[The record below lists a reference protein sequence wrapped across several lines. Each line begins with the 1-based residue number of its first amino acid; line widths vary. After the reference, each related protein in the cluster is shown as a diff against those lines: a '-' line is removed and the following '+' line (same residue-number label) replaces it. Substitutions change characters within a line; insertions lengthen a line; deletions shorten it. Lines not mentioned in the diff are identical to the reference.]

1 MVLQNMK
8 RVLGDR
14 YNKRGKVVIIRTILL
29 LAALTSMLSCGK
41 KAATTSVGAP
51 TAIQEPAR
59 ETALKTG
66 TIWDAFNKPDPE
78 VTVKVN
84 KYIWHATLDVLRFLP
99 IESVD
104 PFTGIIVTGFG
115 TPPGGSRSYRATVH
129 IVDPALE
136 ARSLRLSLHS
146 KGGLVSAGTT
156 RAVEDAILSRARQL
170 RIADGKL

>member
-1 MVLQNMK
+1 M
-8 RVLGDR
+8 
-14 YNKRGKVVIIRTILL
+14 IIRTILL
-29 LAALTSMLSCGK
+29 LAALTSLLSCGK
-41 KAATTSVGAP
+41 TATTSAGTGAP

-59 ETALKTG
+59 ETALESG
-66 TIWDAFNKPDPE
+66 SIWDLFNRPDPE
-78 VTVKVN
+78 VTVNVN

-104 PFTGIIVTGFG
+104 PFTGIIVTGYG
-115 TPPGGSRSYRATVH
+115 TPPGGSRSYRATAH

-146 KGGLVSAGTT
+146 RGGLVSAGTT